1 MPLFRVYRMKDSPRQ
16 QFRWAPHVSG
26 CASIKPKDY
35 EPCGEVAALH
45 EYDAWKQLRESGAAL
60 QVGDLLEG
68 QDGRLRICKYV
79 GFEPA
84 QWVVPEPKPIAET
97 EPGPAGEQAPQLETA
112 GQSAAT

>member
-1 MPLFRVYRMKDSPRQ
+1 MPLFRIYRMKDSPRQ

-35 EPCGEVAALH
+35 EPRGETAALN
-45 EYDAWKQLRESGAAL
+45 EYDAWKSLRDSGDAL

-68 QDGRLRICKYV
+68 EDGRLRICKYV

-84 QWVVPEPKPIAET
+84 QWVLPEPKVET
-97 EPGPAGEQAPQLETA
+97 ESQPPVDLEPAGH
-112 GQSAAT
+112 SAAT